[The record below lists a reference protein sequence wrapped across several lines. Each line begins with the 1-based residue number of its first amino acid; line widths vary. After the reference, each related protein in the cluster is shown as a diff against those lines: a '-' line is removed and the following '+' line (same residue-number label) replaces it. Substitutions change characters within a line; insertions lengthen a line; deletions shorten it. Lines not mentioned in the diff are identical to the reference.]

1 MSFFDDI
8 FGGPTTTKS
17 VNIPASQQAEMDAL
31 SKFKTEQALPYYRR
45 GMQGVEDIYNV
56 NAPGMLQAA
65 QNVGGVAGQVQE
77 TTGGV
82 GESALRTGVTGLQS
96 LFAPDYEANQVR
108 SALQPAVAQYMTN
121 IANQQAQFGGAGNL
135 GSARQALAGQ
145 NLASQNAGLMA
156 NTAAQVQ
163 KDVAGQRQA
172 VGNQL
177 AQIGYGGMDRAL
189 AAAQAKQAAST
200 SPTDQY
206 YKNLAARYSLAPT
219 LGTTPYP
226 GTVGTEEQTGAD
238 WKSIIGKAIPLIPGA
253 SAIAPFFSDVRLK
266 ENIKHVKDV
275 DGIKVYTYN
284 YVWDKEPQLGAMAQD
299 LLNTKYADAV
309 SVHSSGYYQVD
320 YTKLPELI

>member
-145 NLASQNAGLMA
+145 NLASQNASLMA

-206 YKNLAARYSLAPT
+206 YKNLAARYSIAPT

-226 GTVGTEEQTGAD
+226 GQVSTSEQKGAD
-238 WKSIIGKAIPLIPGA
+238 WNDLIGKVLPFT
-253 SAIAPFFSDVRLK
+253 PFFSDVRLK